1 MSDNCPGIPED
12 CDHARRVLED
22 AMNGFVI
29 APKLIELRTEIGHC
43 APCVHT
49 FDLEIRFRAAMSER
63 CPESAPAELRI
74 RITEALSRVDLGKV
88 NISDL

>member
-1 MSDNCPGIPED
+1 VSDKCPGIPED

-49 FDLEIRFRAAMSER
+49 FDLEIRFRATMSER
-63 CPESAPAELRI
+63 CAEQAPAELRI
-74 RITEALSRVDLGKV
+74 RVTEALSRVDLGKV
-88 NISDL
+88 NITDL

>member
-1 MSDNCPGIPED
+1 MSDKCPGIPED

-22 AMNGFVI
+22 AMNGLVI
-29 APKLIELRTEIGHC
+29 APKLMALRNEIGHC

-49 FDLEIRFRAAMSER
+49 FDLEIRFRVAMSER
-63 CPESAPAELRI
+63 CPERAPAELRI
-74 RITEALSRVDLGKV
+74 RVTEALSRVDLSNV